1 MMYYTLNHQSPAQPL
16 SYETFLSLCGAD
28 GAGTGGAGSTTVE
41 QVAATISD
49 LTRAHDEQSAAAA
62 AERRQLA
69 EQASAASAT
78 PAERAAAASAAQG
91 VAERQS
97 AADNMFRES
106 KRKAKEQLPSLYP
119 NAVPGSA
126 SGKTAGFRPSGYVF
140 IDYDGVCADAL
151 ERSMA
156 LLCAEE
162 RVRRHG
168 IMLVGLS
175 PSARGFRVIARV
187 SAETYRRLYHSG
199 AAMDCRELMET
210 AGEIT
215 DELGWHPTRVTANNT
230 YYEEGAVD
238 HSVFSYTRKMYLA
251 PAAYVRYG
259 IREGTVKAMLDDD
272 GSALRAVIDDELH
285 LTYGQEKVDMSYKR
299 EWVNRR
305 SIALTGKPL
314 HAAPHKRSV
323 ISQDK
328 TLDTAGSNPYNAI
341 PPAQE
346 LLGVPARDFA
356 YVYFTNQCA
365 GSAVPDVGTRHTEL
379 VLYANIVA
387 PCYEGD
393 YDLTRAAM
401 PDFFI
406 GQSNDEIDDIVRSA
420 CTKFGQNNIS
430 RKAQYIARITRNE
443 RVIAQQPPLPAAL
456 PEWLATIGQKY
467 TECETNM
474 RMFIMRVFTVL
485 CARTTDWTLEGRMSN
500 DTLIPALHTLTITP
514 TSFGKGN
521 VDKLIAKCVQDK
533 TAEALEA
540 VRAIEE
546 NHQERS
552 ASGDGKKP
560 KKLLQYVPIMNNVT
574 EAAAMQNFAAA
585 NKLRKRVYMPETDLT
600 KNTMTVQKRAWLSE
614 MIKKS
619 SDTNSDTYQL
629 RASDAGS
636 TVACQPCANVDLL
649 GVENNV
655 RWFLEPS
662 VRAGN
667 DGLIGRFLY
676 CYLVKSYNPLKAQ
689 IPVLHSDPDDKT
701 IIDIVSRVDKPW
713 TGPVPADIRRLID
726 EIQEEQIGVLL
737 NRASAAYYDF
747 FQRQLDMAYIVACLC
762 YRLSGEF
769 GDKEEALVRFVFNE
783 SVFSFSQFLEAD
795 INAQLPQPA
804 AARPSHRADIRRLA
818 RGVNYTVDDI
828 AQFLGIERA
837 KAVKLVARWVREK
850 KIVQCGNYEYT
861 LNI

>member
-1 MMYYTLNHQSPAQPL
+1 MYYTLNHQSPARPL
-16 SYETFLSLCGAD
+16 DYKTFLSLCGA
-28 GAGTGGAGSTTVE
+28 GNAGGGTGSTTVE
-41 QVAATISD
+41 QVAATIQE
-49 LTRAHDEQSAAAA
+49 LNRKHDEQAAASSEERRKLEEQSSAGATPEEQSAAAEA
-62 AERRQLA
+62 AR
-69 EQASAASAT
+69 
-78 PAERAAAASAAQG
+78 G
-91 VAERQS
+91 VQERQA
-97 AADNMFRES
+97 AADNTYRES

-119 NAVPGSA
+119 NAMPGSA
-126 SGKTAGFRPSGYVF
+126 TGKTAGYRPTGYVF
-140 IDYDGVCADAL
+140 VDYDAVRVDVL
-151 ERSMA
+151 EQSMA
-156 LLCAEE
+156 TLCAEE
-162 RVRRHG
+162 CVRRHG

-175 PSARGFRVIARV
+175 PSARGFRVVARV
-187 SAETYRRLYHSG
+187 GAETYRRLYHRG
-199 AAMDCRELMET
+199 DAMDCRELMET

-215 DELGWHPTRVTANNT
+215 DELGWHPVRVTANDT
-230 YYEEGAVD
+230 FYEEGAVD

-299 EWVNRR
+299 EWVNKRG
-305 SIALTGKPL
+305 IALTGK
-314 HAAPHKRSV
+314 APYAVTQKRGV
-323 ISQDK
+323 VSQDK
-328 TLDTAGSNPYNAI
+328 TLGTAGGNPYNAI

-346 LLGVPARDFA
+346 ILGVSARDFA
-356 YVYFTNQCA
+356 YVYFTNQCG
-365 GSAVPDVGTRHTEL
+365 GSAMPSVGTRHTEL

-393 YDLTRAAM
+393 YDLSRAAM
-401 PDFFI
+401 PDFFL

-420 CTKFGQNNIS
+420 CTKFGKNNIS

-443 RVIAQQPPLPAAL
+443 CVIAQQPPLPAAL

-500 DTLIPALHTLTITP
+500 DTLVPALHTLTVTP

-533 TAEALEA
+533 TDEALEA
-540 VRAIEE
+540 MRAIEE

-552 ASGDGKKP
+552 AAGDAKKP

-600 KNTMTVQKRAWLSE
+600 KNTMTTQKRAWMSE

-619 SDTNSDTYQL
+619 SDTNSNTYQL

-655 RWFLEPS
+655 KWFLEPS

-676 CYLVKSYNPLKAQ
+676 CYIVKSYNPLKAQ
-689 IPVLHSDPDDKT
+689 IPVLHSDPDDQT
-701 IIDIVSRVDKPW
+701 IMGIVSRVDKPW
-713 TGPVPADIRRLID
+713 TGPVPDVIHRLID

-747 FQRQLDMAYIVACLC
+747 FQRQLDLAYIVACLC

-769 GDKEEALVRFVFNE
+769 GEKEEDLVRFVFNE
-783 SVFSFSQFLEAD
+783 SVFSFSQFVEAD
-795 INAQLPQPA
+795 INAQLPRHDTTQQHN
-804 AARPSHRADIRRLA
+804 RTDITRLA
-818 RGVNYTVDDI
+818 RGVQYTADDI
-828 AQFLGIERA
+828 AQFFAIERPKAA
-837 KAVKLVARWVREK
+837 KLLARWVRENK
-850 KIVQCGNYEYT
+850 MIKSGAAEYI

>member
-1 MMYYTLNHQSPAQPL
+1 MYYTLNHQSPAQPL

-28 GAGTGGAGSTTVE
+28 GGTEGAGNTTVE
-41 QVAATISD
+41 QVAATIRE
-49 LTRAHDEQSAAAA
+49 LTHEHDEQEAA
-62 AERRQLA
+62 AEAERRRL
-69 EQASAASAT
+69 EERASSAGAT
-78 PAERAAAASAAQG
+78 AAERASASSAARG

-97 AADNMFRES
+97 SADNTFRES

-126 SGKTAGFRPSGYVF
+126 TGKTAGYRPTGYVF
-140 IDYDGVCADAL
+140 IDYDGVRADAL

-156 LLCAEE
+156 VLCAEE
-162 RVRRHG
+162 LVRRHG

-199 AAMDCRELMET
+199 DVMDCRELMET
-210 AGEIT
+210 AGAIT
-215 DELGWHPTRVTANNT
+215 DEMGWHPVSVTAGDT

-251 PAAYVRYG
+251 PASYVRYG
-259 IREGTVKAMLDDD
+259 IREGTVKAMLEDD

-285 LTYGQEKVDMSYKR
+285 LTYGQERVDMSYKR

-305 SIALTGKPL
+305 SIALTGKAP
-314 HAAPHKRSV
+314 HAAQHKRSV

-328 TLDTAGSNPYNAI
+328 TMDTAAGNPYNTI
-341 PPAQE
+341 PPTQE

-356 YVYFTNQCA
+356 YVYFTNQC
-365 GSAVPDVGTRHTEL
+365 GGNAVPAVGTRHTEL
-379 VLYANIVA
+379 VLYANVIA

-393 YDLTRAAM
+393 YALTRAAM

-406 GQSNDEIDDIVRSA
+406 GQSDEEIDDIARSA
-420 CTKFGQNNIS
+420 CTKFGKNNIS

-443 RVIAQQPPLPAAL
+443 CVIAQQPPLPAAL
-456 PEWLATIGQKY
+456 PEWLATLGQKY

-474 RMFIMRVFTVL
+474 RMFIMRIFTVL

-500 DTLIPALHTLTITP
+500 DTLVPALHTLTVTP

-521 VDKLIAKCVQDK
+521 VDKLIGKCVQDK
-533 TAEALEA
+533 NAEALEA

-552 ASGDGKKP
+552 AAGDTKKP

-600 KNTMTVQKRAWLSE
+600 KNTMTTQKRAWMSE

-619 SDTNSDTYQL
+619 SDTDSNTYQL

-655 RWFLEPS
+655 KWFLEPS
-662 VRAGN
+662 IRAGN

-689 IPVLHSDPDDKT
+689 IPVLHADPDDQT

-713 TGPVPADIRRLID
+713 TGSVPAAIRRLID

-747 FQRQLDMAYIVACLC
+747 FQRQLDLAYIVACLC
-762 YRLSGEF
+762 YRLSGQF
-769 GDKEEALVRFVFNE
+769 GDKEEDLVRFVFNE
-783 SVFSFSQFLEAD
+783 SVFSFSQFIEAD
-795 INAQLPQPA
+795 INAQLPHHDTTPK
-804 AARPSHRADIRRLA
+804 HERADITRLA
-818 RGVNYTVDDI
+818 RGVQYTVDDI
-828 AQFLGIERA
+828 AQFFGIERQ
-837 KAVKLVARWVREK
+837 KATKLLSRWIRENK
-850 KIVQCGNYEYT
+850 MSKSGNAEYT